1 MITGFKGAFVI
12 SWSQTEVD
20 GFRAGS
26 IDSVKIGA
34 TWRWSGKA
42 VRVDG
47 PPELLLLGGSEE
59 TANLRRRAAH
69 SVRRLV
75 GAAMAPKRSLDEVDI
90 DQPRNERG
98 FTLTDGRM
106 TFVATLIDVAPEKP
120 PLLMFLNDYPPVE
133 SDLWVVSTTLNE
145 GRLTRHTDMPEGVIC
160 FGSGT
165 LIETDHGAKRIEDI
179 NVGDLVQT
187 KDDGFQPIHWTGQR
201 RMTGARLYAMPELR
215 PIRIAAGALGV
226 GEPTEDLLLSPDHRI
241 LLKGNKA
248 RALFNTEEVLVA
260 AKDLVNGRTIVSD
273 HRVRE
278 ITYHHLLLENHQIL
292 FANGIE
298 SESYHPANTSLD
310 AVAED
315 QRHALLDAVPV
326 VQDDPTAYGEYVR
339 RNLSASEAAILM
351 HNVA

>member
-26 IDSVKIGA
+26 IDTVTVGA

-47 PPELLLLGGSEE
+47 PPELMLLEGSEE

-75 GAAMAPKRSLDEVDI
+75 GAAMAPQKSLDAVDI
-90 DQPRNERG
+90 DQPRSERG
-98 FTLTDGRM
+98 FTLTDGRT
-106 TFVATLIDVAPEKP
+106 TFVATLIDVADGKA
-120 PLLMFLNDYPPVE
+120 PLLMFLNDVPRAE
-133 SDLWVVSTTLNE
+133 SDLWIVNTAFGGGQV
-145 GRLTRHTDMPEGVIC
+145 TRHTDMAEGVIC

-165 LIETDHGAKRIEDI
+165 MIETDQGAKLIEDI
-179 NVGDLVQT
+179 AVGDLVQT
-187 KDDGFQPIHWTGQR
+187 KDAGFQPVQWAGCR

-215 PIRIAAGALGV
+215 PVRIMAGALGI
-226 GEPTEDLLLSPDHRI
+226 GEPTEDLLVSPDHRI

-248 RALFNTEEVLVA
+248 RLLFNTEEVLVA
-260 AKDLVNGRTIVSD
+260 AKDLINGRTVVSD

-278 ITYHHLLLENHQIL
+278 ITYHHLLFENHQIL

-310 AVAED
+310 SVAED
-315 QRHALLDAVPV
+315 QRSALLDAAPMVE
-326 VQDDPTAYGEYVR
+326 DDPALYGEYVR